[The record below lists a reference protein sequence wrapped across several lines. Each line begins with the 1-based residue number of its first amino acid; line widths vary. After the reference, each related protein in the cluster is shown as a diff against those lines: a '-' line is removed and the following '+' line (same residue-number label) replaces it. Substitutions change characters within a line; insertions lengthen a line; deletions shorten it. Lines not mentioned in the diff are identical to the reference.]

1 MADLIKK
8 DIRYLSRDFNSLKSN
23 LIDFAKNYFPDTY
36 QDFNEASPG
45 MMFMEM
51 AAYVGDVL
59 SFYTD
64 VNLQESMI
72 LHASEKRN
80 IINLAQSLGYT
91 PKLNSSSTVKL
102 DIFQLVPSKTS
113 GTEIVPDMS
122 YAMAIEPGMIAY
134 ADYDTSGNNSVGAV
148 FRTTEY
154 LDFKFSG
161 SFSPLEITPFEVDEI
176 TGEITFWLLK
186 KQVNAVSG
194 RIVTQDFIFNEPKK
208 YDKVVVEDKSLIEFL
223 YAMDKEG
230 NRWDYV
236 PFLAQDTVYEA
247 VPNIPRNDKNMS
259 FYRNETPYLLK
270 LKKLSRKFTVRYGS
284 DGRHEIMF
292 GPGVSN
298 VTDEEF
304 IPNPDLVGNSLTGI
318 ETSPSL
324 DIDPSNFLRTKT
336 YGLSPS
342 NTTLTL
348 YYTAGSGILDNVG
361 ADTINR
367 IGPRNILLDKIGLDD
382 VLYNQVISSLAITNP
397 EPASGGKNE
406 EDVNEIRQNALA
418 HFAAQNR
425 AVTKED
431 YIIRAYSMP
440 QKYGSIAKAYITR
453 NTQLTYDDVFYSDRR
468 QNNLAL
474 GFYVLGYDS
483 FGKLNNINPATKE
496 NLKTYLNEYRILTD
510 AIEVKDAYVINI
522 GIEFDIITL
531 PDKNGNEVIIKCIDR
546 LKKYFDIKKW
556 QINQPIVISNVYTE
570 LDRIEGVQT
579 VVSVKFK
586 NLHDQT
592 LGYSMHMYDIEGAT
606 KNGVIF
612 PSLDPSIFEI
622 KYPDNDI
629 LGRVRAF

>member
-8 DIRYLSRDFNSLKSN
+8 DIRYVSRDFNSLKSN
-23 LIDFAKNYFPDTY
+23 LIDFAKNYFPNTY

-72 LHASEKRN
+72 LHASETRN
-80 IINLAQSLGYT
+80 ILNLAQSLGYT
-91 PKLNSSSTVKL
+91 PKLNTSATVKL
-102 DIFQLVPSKTS
+102 DIFQLVPSKTE

-122 YAMAIEPGMIAY
+122 YAFSIDSGMQVA
-134 ADYDTSGNNSVGAV
+134 SESNNSIM
-148 FRTTEY
+148 FRTIEY
-154 LDFKFSG
+154 TDFKHSS
-161 SFSPLEITPFEVDEI
+161 SFSPTEITPFEVDDN

-194 RIVTQDFIFNEPKK
+194 RIETQSYTFSSPKK
-208 YDKVVVEDKSLIEFL
+208 YDKVNLDNENLIEFL
-223 YAMDKEG
+223 YAVDTEG
-230 NRWDYV
+230 NKWEYV

-247 VPNIPRNDKNMS
+247 VPNIPRNDKELS

-270 LKKLSRKFTVRYGS
+270 LKKLIRKFTVRFGS

-292 GPGVSN
+292 GPGISN
-298 VTDEEF
+298 VVDEEF

-318 ETSPSL
+318 ETSPSI

-336 YGLSPS
+336 YGLAPS
-342 NTTLTL
+342 STALTF
-348 YYTAGSGILDNVG
+348 YYTVGNGIADNVG
-361 ADTINR
+361 ADDLSR
-367 IGPRNILLDKIGLDD
+367 ILNRNILLDADSLDN
-382 VLYNQVISSLAITNP
+382 VLYNQVIGSLAVTNP
-397 EPASGGKNE
+397 EPASGGRGGEDPNE
-406 EDVNEIRQNALA
+406 VRQNAIA

-431 YIIRAYSMP
+431 YIIRSYSMP
-440 QKYGSIAKAYITR
+440 QKYGSISKSYITR

-483 FGKLNNINPATKE
+483 FGKLNIINPATKE

-531 PDKNGNEVIIKCIDR
+531 PDKNGNEVVLKCIDR
-546 LKKYFDIKKW
+546 LKQYFDIKKW
-556 QINQPIVISNVYTE
+556 QINQPIVVSNVYTE
-570 LDRIEGVQT
+570 LDRVEGVQT
-579 VVSVKFK
+579 VVNVKFK

-592 LGYSMHMYDIEGAT
+592 LGYSMHMYDIESAT

>member
-1 MADLIKK
+1 MSDLIKK
-8 DIRYLSRDFNSLKSN
+8 DVRYLSRDFNSLKSN
-23 LIDFAKNYFPDTY
+23 LIYFAQNYFPDTY

-80 IINLAQSLGYT
+80 IISLAQSLGYT
-91 PKLNSSSTVKL
+91 PKLNVASTVKL
-102 DIFQLVPSKTS
+102 DVFQIVPAKTS
-113 GTEIVPDMS
+113 GTEIVPDMA

-134 ADYDTSGNNSVGAV
+134 ADYDNSGNTNGAV

-154 LDFKFSG
+154 LDFKYSG
-161 SFSPLEITPFEVDEI
+161 SFSPIEITPFEVDDI

-194 RIVTQDFIFNEPKK
+194 RMLNTSFEFNQPKK
-208 YDKVVVEDKSLIEFL
+208 YDKVVISDPTLIEIL
-223 YAMDKEG
+223 YAIDTEG
-230 NRWDYV
+230 NRWEYV

-247 VPNIPRNDKNMS
+247 VPNIPRHDKEMS

-270 LKKLSRKFTVRYGS
+270 LKKLTRKFTVRFGT
-284 DGRHEIMF
+284 DGKHEIMF
-292 GPGVSN
+292 GAGISN
-298 VTDEEF
+298 IADEEF

-336 YGLSPS
+336 YGLAPS
-342 NTTLTL
+342 NTKLTF

-367 IGPRNILLDKIGLDD
+367 IGPRNILLDKTGLDH
-382 VLYNQVISSLAITNP
+382 VLYTQVISSLAINNP

-406 EDVNEIRQNALA
+406 EDPNEVRQNALA
-418 HFAAQNR
+418 HFASQNR

-440 QKYGSIAKAYITR
+440 QKYGSIAKAYVTR
-453 NTQLTYDDVFYSDRR
+453 NTQLTYDDVFYSDKR

-483 FGKLNNINPATKE
+483 FGKLNHINPATKE

-510 AIEVKDAYVINI
+510 AIEIKDAHIINI

-531 PDKNGNEVIIKCIDR
+531 PDQNGNEVVLKCINK
-546 LKKYFDIKKW
+546 LKQYFDVKKW

-570 LDRIEGVQT
+570 LDRVEGVQT

-586 NLHDQT
+586 NLHDQS
-592 LGYSMHMYDIEGAT
+592 LGYSMHMYDIESAT